1 MIIRAMKKTIGIV
14 VGVLLSVVAV
24 QAQDYA
30 ALDRFMK
37 KYCHNW
43 KVGYRQQVAGTERWE
58 LVEQLGQPMPEFYF
72 TKQLN
77 SKKLRGKFVVL
88 NFWATWCGGCRIL
101 SCDIDTMMRRDPGV
115 YEGVQVIGVDANE
128 TLADKGYKAEEW
140 WKEKGI
146 GYPTVGGKNADACCA
161 SVNGGHPTAMLVDD
175 KGIIRGRWDAW
186 SPGVA
191 SAINLAIWAL
201 KVVPEQGIRV
211 DVENVK
217 KYMENGEMLKALYLL
232 ELMPENKENSFL
244 RYKCLLMRDKR
255 RACEYFEKLKR
266 KYEADKPAEGWGWT
280 PSEEWMELA
289 REIADCIYISCTGDS
304 ETEYPGVYRDVLK
317 NGVDAMR
324 VGMSR
329 GARSCLDYEKLG
341 VLRIKYAEAYR
352 KVGINNLKDA
362 IKFAEDEN
370 ESEAEVKRLQEKLE
384 SYQR

>member
-1 MIIRAMKKTIGIV
+1 
-14 VGVLLSVVAV
+14 
-24 QAQDYA
+24 
-30 ALDRFMK
+30 
-37 KYCHNW
+37 
-43 KVGYRQQVAGTERWE
+43 
-58 LVEQLGQPMPEFYF
+58 
-72 TKQLN
+72 
-77 SKKLRGKFVVL
+77 
-88 NFWATWCGGCRIL
+88 
-101 SCDIDTMMRRDPGV
+101 
-115 YEGVQVIGVDANE
+115 
-128 TLADKGYKAEEW
+128 
-140 WKEKGI
+140 
-146 GYPTVGGKNADACCA
+146 
-161 SVNGGHPTAMLVDD
+161 ML
-175 KGIIRGRWDAW
+175 
-186 SPGVA
+186 
-191 SAINLAIWAL
+191 
-201 KVVPEQGIRV
+201 Q
-211 DVENVK
+211 
-217 KYMENGEMLKALYLL
+217 ALYLL

-352 KVGINNLKDA
+352 KVGVNNLKDA

>member
-1 MIIRAMKKTIGIV
+1 MKKTIGIV
-14 VGVLLSVVAV
+14 VGVLLSVVAA

-37 KYCHNW
+37 KYCQNW
-43 KVGYRQQVAGTERWE
+43 KAGYQQQVAGTERLE

-72 TKQLN
+72 TRQLN

-128 TLADKGYKAEEW
+128 TLADKGYKAEAW

-161 SVNGGHPTAMLVDD
+161 AVNGRHPTAMLVDD
-175 KGIIRGRWDAW
+175 RGIIRGRWDAW

-201 KVVPEQGIRV
+201 KTVPEQGIRA

-217 KYMENGEMLKALYLL
+217 KYMENGENLKALYLL
-232 ELMPENKENSFL
+232 ELMPENRENSIL
-244 RYKCLLMRDKR
+244 RYKCLMITDGRK
-255 RACEYFEKLKR
+255 ACEYFEKLKQ
-266 KYEADKPAEGWGWT
+266 KYEGNKPADAWSWV
-280 PSEEWMELA
+280 PDEEYLGIA
-289 REIADCIYISCTGDS
+289 REIADYIYASSSSDM
-304 ETEYPGVYRDVLK
+304 DVLK

-324 VGMSR
+324 VVMSSR
-329 GARSCLDYEKLG
+329 EAKSYSDYEKLG
-341 VLRIKYAEAYR
+341 VLRVKYAEAYR
-352 KVGINNLKDA
+352 QRGLDMLKMAIDA
-362 IKFAEDEN
+362 AEKDGN
-370 ESEAEVKRLQEKLE
+370 ESEVKRLQKKLE